1 MHFPR
6 KIGENITDTKNNIRF
21 SAASP
26 FYAFKNQSVLF
37 SIVSGKKKKKKKEV
51 GEKDPHISNHIQV
64 GTVQNPLE
72 ASSGDDWLIT
82 II

>member
-6 KIGENITDTKNNIRF
+6 KIEENITDTKNNIRF
-21 SAASP
+21 SAGSP
-26 FYAFKNQSVLF
+26 FYDFKNQSVLF
-37 SIVSGKKKKKKKEV
+37 NIVSGKEKKKR
-51 GEKDPHISNHIQV
+51 GGWGKDPHTSNHIQV
-64 GTVQNPLE
+64 GTAQNLLE

>member
-6 KIGENITDTKNNIRF
+6 KIEENITDTKNNIRF
-21 SAASP
+21 SVASP
-26 FYAFKNQSVLF
+26 FYDFKNQSILF
-37 SIVSGKKKKKKKEV
+37 SIVSGKGKKNK
-51 GEKDPHISNHIQV
+51 GWGKDPHTSNHIQV
-64 GTVQNPLE
+64 GTVQNLLE